1 MAEPA
6 PLIPQTLAQTPAEVI
21 SLAEV
26 ALRRAEKFGRLIDTL
41 DAGIAAR
48 AAEAA
53 EAMARAGF
61 PPDQQRAGADKAT
74 ATARLEVTKNSE
86 AARWEALRELN
97 AAVESIA
104 TTAALWASPVIVLAR
119 HGLGTPERTNYQQQL
134 AGAGPVELV
143 NMAQLATA
151 SGNKVLG
158 AALLSII
165 DRMPARSRPF
175 SAADLAS
182 ALVGE
187 EVRAMQ
193 SAIDTIRAS
202 AQRALVRNREWERG
216 RVSPLDRVKLALNKK
231 DAN

>member
-6 PLIPQTLAQTPAEVI
+6 PLIPQSPALNTAEVV

-26 ALRRAEKFGRLIDTL
+26 AARRAEKFGKLIDTL

-48 AAEAA
+48 ATEAA

-61 PPDQQRAGADKAT
+61 PRDQQRAGAEKAT
-74 ATARLEVTKNSE
+74 ATARAEITKNSE
-86 AARWEALRELN
+86 EARWAALRELN
-97 AAVESIA
+97 AAADSIA
-104 TTAALWASPVIVLAR
+104 STAALWASPVTVLAR

-134 AGAGPVELV
+134 AGAGPVELT

-151 SGNKVLG
+151 TGNKVLG

-165 DRMPARSRPF
+165 DRMPAKSRPF
-175 SAADLAS
+175 SAASLAD

-187 EVRAMQ
+187 ETRAMQ
-193 SAIDTIRAS
+193 AAVNTIRTA

-216 RVSPLDRVKLALNKK
+216 RASPVDKIKLALNTPKE
-231 DAN
+231 